1 MKVNH
6 TTIFMG
12 DDTLRA
18 RHGEQSNH
26 GASGRKAID
35 GSVFQAKLD
44 PIAAKKEEAKKKAM
58 KIVGDAFANEQK
70 IDDDLN
76 ARRERIK
83 SLQKDKGEA
92 DKAIREIED
101 SRAALRDVY
110 GIEEDSQEEKDLKL
124 LEKEIRAKMPGSDV
138 NLSLIHI

>member
-35 GSVFQAKLD
+35 GSAFQAKLD
-44 PIAAKKEEAKKKAM
+44 PIAAKKEEAKKHPSGGLPA
-58 KIVGDAFANEQK
+58 
-70 IDDDLN
+70 
-76 ARRERIK
+76 
-83 SLQKDKGEA
+83 S
-92 DKAIREIED
+92 
-101 SRAALRDVY
+101 
-110 GIEEDSQEEKDLKL
+110 SQN
-124 LEKEIRAKMPGSDV
+124 INISM
-138 NLSLIHI
+138 

>member
-35 GSVFQAKLD
+35 GSAFQAKLD
-44 PIAAKKEEAKKKAM
+44 PIAAKKEEAKK
-58 KIVGDAFANEQK
+58 
-70 IDDDLN
+70 
-76 ARRERIK
+76 RR
-83 SLQKDKGEA
+83 
-92 DKAIREIED
+92 
-101 SRAALRDVY
+101 
-110 GIEEDSQEEKDLKL
+110 
-124 LEKEIRAKMPGSDV
+124 
-138 NLSLIHI
+138 

>member
-35 GSVFQAKLD
+35 GSAFQAKLD
-44 PIAAKKEEAKKKAM
+44 PIAAKKEEAKKKAE
-58 KIVGDAFANEQK
+58 N
-70 IDDDLN
+70 
-76 ARRERIK
+76 
-83 SLQKDKGEA
+83 
-92 DKAIREIED
+92 
-101 SRAALRDVY
+101 
-110 GIEEDSQEEKDLKL
+110 
-124 LEKEIRAKMPGSDV
+124 
-138 NLSLIHI
+138 

>member
-18 RHGEQSNH
+18 RHSEQSNN
-26 GASGRKAID
+26 GASVRRSID
-35 GSVFQAKLD
+35 GSGLQAKLD

-76 ARRERIK
+76 ARRERIR

-101 SRAALRDVY
+101 RRA
-110 GIEEDSQEEKDLKL
+110 
-124 LEKEIRAKMPGSDV
+124 EIGRAHV
-138 NLSLIHI
+138 